1 MTVLDSVTVNDPNS
15 ELGVQLAQVVIGRDV
30 AEQGRKLVEVQPRYM
45 DLIRGSSADG
55 RALTPEFSNAA
66 EIRVAEAVM
75 DVIRD
80 FGIRAAHGT
89 DEKVLRV
96 LLYSRSAIVSLVR
109 DQLDRHYEVR
119 ATRYESSVPRG
130 FEHLEVQV
138 ATVPESE
145 QARDVRQPVPNPS
158 QIRSMLFC
166 GLKRSLYA
174 VQRFQ
179 SDGERQFAVLLED
192 APGVLKWAKPKD
204 GALKI
209 TWTPDGRRDE
219 RRYNPDFVVEAADRC
234 FLVEVKDAAIL
245 EDPEVMAKMRSA
257 VEWCGHASDH
267 ARTSHGKPWSY
278 LLVPHD
284 RTGPGAT
291 FAGIVAAYQQP
302 AGR

>member
-1 MTVLDSVTVNDPNS
+1 M
-15 ELGVQLAQVVIGRDV
+15 QRAQVVSAATCRRRG
-30 AEQGRKLVEVQPRYM
+30 KEVLAANDDIVNEPRLENHIVKALM
-45 DLIRGSSADG
+45 DL
-55 RALTPEFSNAA
+55 PEIDYQEHSELLYKLAGQV
-66 EIRVAEAVM
+66 VAH
-75 DVIRD
+75 
-80 FGIRAAHGT
+80 IRAGHGT

-119 ATRYESSVPRG
+119 ATRYECSVPRG

-192 APGVLKWAKPKD
+192 AKGVLKWAKPKD

-219 RRYNPDFVVEAADRC
+219 RQYNPDFVVEAADRC